1 MATSNSRTP
10 EQVRLELEA
19 EREGLAEAVDTL
31 RDGVK
36 SATDLSAKARNH
48 LPLLAAGALGAG
60 FLLAGGIGA
69 TVRLLFHGS
78 QEEKERAR
86 FGRFAVVDR
95 EQ

>member
-1 MATSNSRTP
+1 MAARNSRTP

-19 EREGLAEAVDTL
+19 EREGLAEAVETL
-31 RDGVK
+31 RAGVK

-48 LPLLAAGALGAG
+48 LPVLAVGALGAG

-69 TVRLLFHGS
+69 TVRLLFHS
-78 QEEKERAR
+78 REEETELTR